1 MLLSYPGKFV
11 QDFVTTQWQK
21 QSQFSAEFK
30 SSKHSSVHILGPLL
44 YRFLETVLK
53 REQSQ
58 MIGVTTDY
66 ITGYPFSHF
75 PNSSV

>member
-11 QDFVTTQWQK
+11 QNFVTTQWQK
-21 QSQFSAEFK
+21 QSQFLAEFK

-53 REQSQ
+53 RDQSQ
-58 MIGVTTDY
+58 MIGATTDY
-66 ITGYPFSHF
+66 IIGYSFSHF
-75 PNSSV
+75 PDSSV